1 VATASAA
8 CPGEAAAEDAAAE
21 ILPKLPLKGVIVIS
35 YMGRHILDAAVGGD
49 DARPFLAAVSKANE
63 LHADFFS

>member
-1 VATASAA
+1 
-8 CPGEAAAEDAAAE
+8 
-21 ILPKLPLKGVIVIS
+21 
-35 YMGRHILDAAVGGD
+35 MGRHILDAAVGGD